1 MRKTTAFTLAAL
13 LASAGYAPAADN
25 SMGKEPT
32 VTEGTRDA
40 GAAVTLKPAK
50 SVPNMQADRS
60 ASRDALTDPAAAA
73 KAFTFVGK
81 SSSGKT
87 VNVAPS
93 DEVVKALTGEKTAE
107 SSRAPLPEGQGE
119 DPETGAEEGTRAVI
133 GKDERAQVYNTL
145 RAPFTTIGY
154 LEMADSSG
162 QQYSCTAT
170 LIGPSTVVTA
180 AQCLYNHQNPD
191 DPWRDKFVF
200 WPALASEKSIPFQG
214 VAYDTA
220 YVAQGFID
228 NYTDNYDSV
237 WQYDLGIVTLQEPIG
252 NTVGWMGYWA
262 FPNMG
267 TFTANVVG
275 YPYDKEA
282 FTMWRT
288 ACDVKPQDVGDYDI
302 TYTCDVS
309 DGMVGAPIYIYDQ
322 ETKGRYVVGINIG
335 DFGEKNWGLRLYQA
349 LFEWIQTVNK

>member
-1 MRKTTAFTLAAL
+1 MRKTTAFALAAL
-13 LASAGYAPAADN
+13 LASGAYASAADN
-25 SMGKEPT
+25 SAGKEAT

-50 SVPNMQADRS
+50 AVPKIEADRS
-60 ASRDALTDPAAAA
+60 ASRDVITDPAAAA
-73 KAFTFVGK
+73 KSFTFVGR
-81 SSSGKT
+81 SSDGKM
-87 VNVAPS
+87 VNVAPG
-93 DEVVKALTGEKTAE
+93 DAVVKALTGEKAAE
-107 SSRAPLPEGQGE
+107 GSRAPLAEGQGE
-119 DPETGAEEGTRAVI
+119 DPETGDEEGSRQIV

-145 RAPFTTIGY
+145 RAPYPTIGY

-162 QQYSCTAT
+162 QQYSCTAA
-170 LIGPSTVVTA
+170 LIGPSTILTA

-200 WPALASEKSIPFQG
+200 WPGLGGEKNIPFQG

-252 NTVGWMGYWA
+252 NSVGWMGYWA

-267 TFTANVVG
+267 KFTANVVG
-275 YPYDKEA
+275 YPYDKEG
-282 FTMWRT
+282 FTMWRS
-288 ACDVKPQDVGDYDI
+288 ACDVKPDEVGDYDI
-302 TYTCDVS
+302 AYTCDVT

-322 ETKGRYVVGINIG
+322 ETKSRYIIGVNIG
-335 DFGEKNWGLRLYQA
+335 DFGEKNWGLRMYQA